1 MLHWARSNR
10 QHGRSPPRA
19 GEGLG
24 EGSPCPLLL
33 ITQHRDAVL
42 FPQRL
47 SNVDTVSAHVSEDE
61 VP

>member
-1 MLHWARSNR
+1 MHVRIPERRHDRS
-10 QHGRSPPRA
+10 HPSA

-47 SNVDTVSAHVSEDE
+47 SNVDTVSAHVNEDE